1 MISFAGKFSYYF
13 EKLYMHRIH
22 HLVTKYH
29 YKTSKKVVTISNT
42 LYDCAKYLHSEK
54 HILPLNQHECD
65 NSFFIFNQ
73 LFFAVIL
80 IADINMH

>member
-13 EKLYMHRIH
+13 EKLHMHRIH
-22 HLVTKYH
+22 DLVLIFEYIKQI
-29 YKTSKKVVTISNT
+29 TISNT

-54 HILPLNQHECD
+54 HIFPLDQHECD